1 MDKQKNTFPR
11 LLHDYGAGSCLS
23 CGGAVGSW
31 LDALASPHSVTR
43 CLACGL
49 VEPAVF
55 VSDTGQP
62 VQGFMTHGD
71 LAALPG
77 QVDDDGTE
85 IPF

>member
-1 MDKQKNTFPR
+1 MTGDAFPH

-43 CLACGL
+43 CPACGL

-55 VSDTGQP
+55 ISDSGQP
-62 VQGFMTHGD
+62 VQGFMTPAD

>member
-1 MDKQKNTFPR
+1 MTGDTFPR
-11 LLHDYGAGSCLS
+11 LLHDYGGGSCLS

-43 CLACGL
+43 CPACGL

-55 VSDTGQP
+55 FSDTGQP
-62 VQGFMTHGD
+62 VQGFMTPAD